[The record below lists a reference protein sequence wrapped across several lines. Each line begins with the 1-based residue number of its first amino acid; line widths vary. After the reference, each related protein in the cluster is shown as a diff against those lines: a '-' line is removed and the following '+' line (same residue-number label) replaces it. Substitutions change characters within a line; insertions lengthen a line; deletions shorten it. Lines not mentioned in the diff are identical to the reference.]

1 MVFESKVP
9 RVAANKGKA
18 SGGRKRS
25 LSDQAYIAIRERI
38 LHGDLTVVTELSRR
52 SLADELRVS
61 PIPVMEALQKLE
73 HDGLVESRP
82 RVGTRVRIPTTQD
95 ISDQFTLREAL
106 EVHSARIFSQSAT
119 LEQRDE
125 LRCLAV
131 DLDELDAQIERTGD
145 SDHRRQLIVAEH
157 RLHMRL
163 HLRIATCGGCKAL
176 TRAIEVN
183 QTVIFKWLL
192 DMIPRQ
198 RLPDRWHETL
208 IDAIAVNDSEAA
220 ESAMRAHVRHGL
232 TNVMRTIEHLS

>member
-1 MVFESKVP
+1 MP
-9 RVAANKGKA
+9 RLAANEAKA

-25 LSDQAYIAIRERI
+25 LSDQAYQAIRERI
-38 LHGDLTVVTELSRR
+38 LHGELTVGTELSRR

-61 PIPVMEALQKLE
+61 PIPVMEALQRLE

-82 RVGTRVRIPTTQD
+82 RVGTRVRIPTAQD
-95 ISDQFTLREAL
+95 ISDEFTLREAL
-106 EVHSARIFSQSAT
+106 EVHSARIFSQSST
-119 LEQRDE
+119 PERREE
-125 LRCLAV
+125 LRRLAMN
-131 DLDELDAQIERTGD
+131 LDDLDAQIERTAD
-145 SDHRRQLIVAEH
+145 SDHRRQLILAEH

-163 HLRIATCGGCKAL
+163 HLQIAMCAGCRAL

-192 DMIPRQ
+192 DMLPRQ

-208 IDAIAVNDSEAA
+208 IAALDVDDPEAA

-232 TNVMRTIEHLS
+232 ANVMRTIEHLS